1 MTPEEA
7 IYVIKEYKP
16 ILGFEKYREAL
27 NVAISALEEIQQY
40 REIGTVE
47 ELKNSTR
54 EEDALKFYY
63 CESEDDYYIGK
74 RVGNFYYARYGK
86 TGFTWFM
93 SRYLPWGEHVIAPN
107 TLWKEHI
114 YPSEPKEMPF
124 FEWLQGFIKRYCGG
138 TVEECRE
145 SVEKQKPQKPKDS
158 LKIEPVIDENGAYVD
173 ADVTVYLLCPNCGE
187 MVGIEDNCDRFC
199 HECGQAI
206 DNENLEGM
214 EDENT

>member
-1 MTPEEA
+1 MTENEALKIAINCLGVQAEQEVCEECP
-7 IYVIKEYKP
+7 V
-16 ILGFEKYREAL
+16 YRESGIVCKEIARTAITAL
-27 NVAISALEEIQQY
+27 KEIQQY

-54 EEDALKFYY
+54 EEDILKFYY

-114 YPSEPKEMPF
+114 YPSEPKEIPF
-124 FEWLQGFIKRYCGG
+124 FEWLQGFIKKYCGG

-145 SVEKQKPQKPKDS
+145 AVEKQKPK
-158 LKIEPVIDENGAYVD
+158 
-173 ADVTVYLLCPNCGE
+173 
-187 MVGIEDNCDRFC
+187 VGIVTAGKSYPIMCPSCGHKMDLAYHYCVF
-199 HECGQAI
+199 CGQSLI
-206 DNENLEGM
+206 YLQKHE
-214 EDENT
+214 